1 MLFILDVD
9 VMAIKKYQCMEF
21 LGGSKNS
28 QMKKTMVSNTSKV
41 KNDKSLQQKIRADI
55 SPIIHLPT
63 LVENA
68 TRSIND
74 ANNNCGHE

>member
-41 KNDKSLQQKIRADI
+41 KNDKSLQ
-55 SPIIHLPT
+55 
-63 LVENA
+63 
-68 TRSIND
+68 
-74 ANNNCGHE
+74 

>member
-1 MLFILDVD
+1 MFCYAKLTDWSLSMKFNRTVSGD
-9 VMAIKKYQCMEF
+9 
-21 LGGSKNS
+21 KNS